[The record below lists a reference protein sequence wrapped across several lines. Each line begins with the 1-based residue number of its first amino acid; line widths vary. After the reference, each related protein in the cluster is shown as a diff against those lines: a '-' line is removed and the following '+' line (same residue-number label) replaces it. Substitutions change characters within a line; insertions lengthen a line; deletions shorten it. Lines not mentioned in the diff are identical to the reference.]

1 MGRASAACPVSLSRC
16 GSAGEIFDPN
26 SFLFYPITEE
36 RSGSALYAASPMGK
50 IVEDGSG
57 GQDCIKLLGLS
68 QLEGNSQATFAACV
82 LMNATQDIPFWSSD
96 DLTFAGGR
104 PAINDFTFAGARPAI
119 YSGVVTATTRS
130 GDYPGYDPS
139 VDYAVVAKASSQ
151 SWRSDECGLLWSP
164 AGSLQLAVAWPLP
177 PTAPPPASP
186 PSPPPLSS
194 VKGDPHLHFAHGG
207 RADFRGRDGAYYA
220 FFTAP
225 SLAVNVRVEVAL

>member
-1 MGRASAACPVSLSRC
+1 MTCRRPALIFCGPRFSCPVSLSRC

-68 QLEGNSQATFAACV
+68 EIEGNSQATFAACV
-82 LMNATQDIPFWSSD
+82 LMNATQDVPFWSSD
-96 DLTFAGGR
+96 DYRLAGG
-104 PAINDFTFAGARPAI
+104 IPAI

-151 SWRSDECGLLWSP
+151 SWRSDECGLFWSP
-164 AGSLQLAVAWPLP
+164 AGSLQLAVAWPLL

-186 PSPPPLSS
+186 PRSS